1 MHSSCYTFFFSLF
14 SLLIVIFLT
23 FYYCVAKM
31 KKSERR
37 IISPKKK
44 RRRLNMMMMLKKN
57 KNNNTMW
64 NRRKKMPKR
73 VRLER
78 KRGTWKKFHFMNV
91 FYRICADSNNFIYI
105 YFWTLTDYFGIKI
118 STEIERLSRDFWLR
132 HKFFHHVLLLFFTL
146 GFVCLFMNQFFIHLH
161 KHFATLHHHRID
173 AIFLSHLFAL

>member
-57 KNNNTMW
+57 KNNTMW

-173 AIFLSHLFAL
+173 AVFLSHLFAL

>member
-57 KNNNTMW
+57 KNNTMW
-64 NRRKKMPKR
+64 NRRKKMPNR

-105 YFWTLTDYFGIKI
+105 YFWALTDYFGIKI

-173 AIFLSHLFAL
+173 AVFLSHLFAL